1 MKSKLKKG
9 FERLVRLLGRT
20 EGLVFRLSWTT
31 VNRDCF
37 LQHTLGSYLSPSQ
50 MQQAIT
56 GSPLD
61 VLTPEELRHFARKVI
76 WKQSLLVS
84 FFSVL
89 LALPSERFLSLLLA
103 AIDIV
108 QFQVQVFIVAQKLLY
123 LYGSHNLEENGRIRR
138 HAATLLWVESMVMIG
153 SSRVSRVLKS
163 ASGQAIRRAFSLFT
177 VKSGA
182 RVLIVNTL
190 RQGLKWCG
198 LQVMRRTVVLWFV
211 FFINIVCALI
221 SGLVTFWLF
230 YPMAMNLYR
239 HLSQCSMQELRV
251 RMNRQ

>member
-61 VLTPEELRHFARKVI
+61 VLTPEKLRHFARKVI
-76 WKQSLLVS
+76 WEQSLLVS

-89 LALPSERFLSLLLA
+89 LALPSERFSL
-103 AIDIV
+103 
-108 QFQVQVFIVAQKLLY
+108 VAV
-123 LYGSHNLEENGRIRR
+123 GSHR
-138 HAATLLWVESMVMIG
+138 HRPIPGAGVHSGTETALLVWQS
-153 SSRVSRVLKS
+153 
-163 ASGQAIRRAFSLFT
+163 
-177 VKSGA
+177 
-182 RVLIVNTL
+182 
-190 RQGLKWCG
+190 
-198 LQVMRRTVVLWFV
+198 
-211 FFINIVCALI
+211 
-221 SGLVTFWLF
+221 
-230 YPMAMNLYR
+230 
-239 HLSQCSMQELRV
+239 
-251 RMNRQ
+251 